1 MGTAE
6 EAIKYLDRRFYISL
20 TGYLCKVS
28 CIAYLKVYSIP
39 KEYIGNENGK
49 KYYFKNWCDS
59 RTMPLN
65 GKLIEKSNISIK

>member
-28 CIAYLKVYSIP
+28 CIDYLKAYSIP
-39 KEYIGNENGK
+39 KENIDNENGK
-49 KYYFKNWCDS
+49 NII
-59 RTMPLN
+59 L
-65 GKLIEKSNISIK
+65 KLDVTREPCL